1 METSSMGFPGLP
13 PLLAPTNPPGPVQ
26 GVLDEVAESAEPD
39 ADVLE
44 ALHLPELEGDNTQRI
59 VAFAV
64 SPPPWP
70 VWGGRMGRGQG
81 LSARAHAWGGQGR
94 GSQEVSP
101 LALGSPVPSA
111 HLLLPQWWLT

>member
-1 METSSMGFPGLP
+1 MEASSMGFPGLP

-26 GVLDEVAESAEPD
+26 GVLDELAESAEPD
-39 ADVLE
+39 ADFLE

-64 SPPPWP
+64 SPPGPSGVAGWWGGEGLSAKAHT
-70 VWGGRMGRGQG
+70 WGGRGRGG
-81 LSARAHAWGGQGR
+81 
-94 GSQEVSP
+94 QEVSP
-101 LALGSPVPSA
+101 VALGSPVPSA